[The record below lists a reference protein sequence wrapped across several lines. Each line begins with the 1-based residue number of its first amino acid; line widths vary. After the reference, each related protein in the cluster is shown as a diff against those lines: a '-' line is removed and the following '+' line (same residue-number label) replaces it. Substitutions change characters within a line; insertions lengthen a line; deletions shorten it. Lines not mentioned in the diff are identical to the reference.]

1 MIDGTALCAT
11 LPTVLTALAYQR
23 SWSHDSLRRM
33 LVERDVQAVLQWCN
47 AYDVDG
53 NRVSCTDP
61 CGQSSLPF
69 YDARDVLIRVT
80 DPRSV
85 ITQYTYYRLDNLV
98 EESCPGACTSAFSYG
113 SARTHGRCV
122 HDSTVSTT
130 SRERCGL
137 P

>member
-1 MIDGTALCAT
+1 MIDGTALCET
-11 LPTVLTALAYQR
+11 VPTVLIALAYLR
-23 SWSHDSLRRM
+23 SWSHDSLGRV
-33 LVERDVQAVLQWCN
+33 LVERDVQAVFQWCN

-85 ITQYTYYRLDNLV
+85 IAQYTYYRLENLV
-98 EESCPGACTSAFSYG
+98 EESCPGACTSTFSHDP
-113 SARTHGRCV
+113 ARPLSRCV
-122 HDSTVSTT
+122 HDSAPITT
-130 SRERCGL
+130 SRKRCGL